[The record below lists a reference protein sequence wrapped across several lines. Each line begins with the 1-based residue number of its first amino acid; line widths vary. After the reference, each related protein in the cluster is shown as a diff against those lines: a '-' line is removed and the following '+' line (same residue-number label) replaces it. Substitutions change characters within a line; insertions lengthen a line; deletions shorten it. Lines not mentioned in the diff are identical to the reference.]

1 MSSRKELGKGIRAL
15 LNQMDDSKS
24 EEKVNPSREI
34 VQELSHQFIEIPISQ
49 IEANPFQ
56 PRKEFDEKA
65 LNELADSIKLHGLIQ
80 PITVKRLSAQEYQ
93 LISGERRLRASKLA
107 GVKKVPAYIRIA
119 DDQALLEM
127 ALIENIQR
135 SDLNAVEV
143 AISYQ
148 RLIDECALTHESLS
162 QRVGKD
168 RSTVTNYLRL
178 LKLPASAQQAVR
190 DKAISMGHARV
201 LAGLEDPV
209 QQIQLLG
216 IIINEQLSVRA
227 TEQKA
232 QTITGSS
239 KSRIKKSASGKIDP
253 QISKIERDLSGFL
266 GSKVNIVRTANGK
279 GKIVIPFA
287 TDTELNDILER
298 FEH

>member
-107 GVKKVPAYIRIA
+107 GVKKIPAYIRIA

-190 DKAISMGHARV
+190 DKSISMGHARV

-216 IIINEQLSVRA
+216 IIINDQLSVRA

-239 KSRIKKSASGKIDP
+239 KSRIKKSASGKSDP
-253 QISKIERDLSGFL
+253 QISRIERDLSGFL
-266 GSKVNIVRTANGK
+266 GAKVNILRAANGK

-287 TDTELNDILER
+287 TDTELNEILER

>member
-266 GSKVNIVRTANGK
+266 GAKVNIVRTANGK